1 MQAAVVK
8 SAQIE
13 DLSHDGRGV
22 ARIDGKVVFIEGA
35 LPGEDVQFEITRQKK
50 DFDEG
55 RTLEVLKSS
64 PYRLEPACPHFGI
77 CGGCSLQHLS
87 SEGQLFYKNRH
98 WLS

>member
-1 MQAAVVK
+1 MPLAVVK

-50 DFDEG
+50 ILMKGEC
-55 RTLEVLKSS
+55 LK
-64 PYRLEPACPHFGI
+64 F
-77 CGGCSLQHLS
+77 
-87 SEGQLFYKNRH
+87 
-98 WLS
+98 